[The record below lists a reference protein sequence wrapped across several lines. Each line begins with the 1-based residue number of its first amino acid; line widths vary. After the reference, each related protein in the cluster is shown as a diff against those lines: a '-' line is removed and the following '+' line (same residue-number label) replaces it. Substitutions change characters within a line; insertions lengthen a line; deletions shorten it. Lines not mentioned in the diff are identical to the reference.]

1 MSCIGCEI
9 KGSAAN
15 LNVKQLIEEQLLVET
30 NLAEEQTKEKRI
42 KLCETCPFRVAHT
55 CSKCG
60 CFFEFR
66 ASLSDKNCPVGHW

>member
-1 MSCIGCEI
+1 M
-9 KGSAAN
+9 
-15 LNVKQLIEEQLLVET
+15 
-30 NLAEEQTKEKRI
+30 AEEQTKEKRI

>member
-9 KGSAAN
+9 KESTTN
-15 LNVKQLIEEQLLVET
+15 LDVQQLIEEQLLLET
-30 NLAEEQTKEKRI
+30 NVVKEQVKIKRI

-66 ASLSDKNCPVGHW
+66 ASLAVKKCPVGHW